1 MGIHFVKDKYYV
13 FKGEKIAEAKF
24 RTELSQLIV
33 EKFGNGPFHDQK
45 IVREIVSFSLD
56 YYITKFKEICH
67 KETSV
72 RFYQNIFWLH
82 EQATEIAYHHPHQD
96 ISPDISGRY
105 IASYRRILKFILE
118 TGCEIQL
125 VTGEKMD
132 KNFRN
137 RIEPILHDLLFLGE
151 MILMCVDL
159 YAEQT
164 MIEDV
169 ADVSFDKNGLYVF
182 SRRHHYEVIFEH
194 IIKELG
200 SHITKAIVDENGF
213 DDFKTSLQT
222 CFGIRYEDVGHLI
235 AAIHEELKPKGGE
248 VVGVG
253 WDTLTLN
260 LNRMFGVP
268 MEIAEQFFRGLRL
281 DKSTKMD
288 LLDLACKPYK
298 LNRYLYRPIIIWN
311 IDGSD
316 YALFGKNSWTE
327 TILQYPTNAI
337 PWGKAPDEWMQ
348 NECFKNYVHKKEDDH
363 DTWLDDDVEEKIKN
377 IKLFYDRNVKHLKSA
392 NGNVSIDVP
401 GLGEV
406 DFIIVVEKLKKI
418 FISDCKH
425 LLGRYDIVNQKNDFN
440 VFEVGSKKNSSYNQ
454 TMTNKLAWF
463 NANKKLLQEHFQIK
477 YNDQNISI
485 EQFDVEGIFIVNT
498 PTFYMYNAVYRI
510 YTVAQLDEVLK
521 GEFVDETFMIV
532 LEEEDKETIMNVKYP
547 YFQKPSYITYDPFE
561 EDDKEGENH

>member
-1 MGIHFVKDKYYV
+1 MGIHFIKDKFFI

-24 RTELSQLIV
+24 RSELSQLIV
-33 EKFGNGPFHDQK
+33 EKFGSDSLYDQK
-45 IVREIVSFSLD
+45 IVRDIVVFSLD
-56 YYITKFKEICH
+56 YYIAKFKEICH

-72 RFYQNIFWLH
+72 RFYQHIFWLH
-82 EQATEIAYHHPHQD
+82 EQATEFVYQHPHQD
-96 ISPDISGRY
+96 MSPEISVYY

-118 TGCEIQL
+118 TGCEVQM
-125 VTGEKMD
+125 VTGEEID
-132 KNFRN
+132 KGFRI

-151 MILMCVDL
+151 MILLCVDL

-169 ADVSFDKNGLYVF
+169 ADISFDENGLYVF

-194 IIKELG
+194 IVKEVG
-200 SHITKAIVDENGF
+200 SHITKTIIDENGF
-213 DDFKTSLQT
+213 DDFKFSLRT
-222 CFGIRYEDVGHLI
+222 CFGIRYEDVGHMI

-248 VVGVG
+248 IVGVG

-268 MEIAEQFFRGLRL
+268 VGTAEQFFRGLRL
-281 DKSTKMD
+281 DKSNKMD
-288 LLDLACKPYK
+288 LLNLACKPYK
-298 LNRYLYRPIIIWN
+298 LNRYLYKPIIIWN
-311 IDGSD
+311 IDGND

-327 TILQYPTNAI
+327 AIIQYCSNAI

-348 NECFKNYVHKKEDDH
+348 NQCFKSYVHKKEDYH
-363 DTWLDDDVEEKIKN
+363 DIWLDDEVEEKIKD
-377 IKLFYDRNVKHLKSA
+377 IVMLYDRNVKHLKSS

-406 DFIIVVEKLKKI
+406 DFIIVVEKLKRI

-440 VFEVGSKKNSSYNQ
+440 AFEKGSKKNSSYNQ
-454 TMTNKLAWF
+454 TMARKLAWF
-463 NANKKLLQEHFQIK
+463 DENKKLLQEHFQIK
-477 YNDQNISI
+477 YTNPEISI
-485 EQFDVEGIFIVNT
+485 ENFELEGIFIVNT

-510 YTVAQLDEVLK
+510 YTIAQLQEVLT
-521 GEFVDETFMIV
+521 GTFVDQTFMIV
-532 LEEEDKETIMNVKYP
+532 LEEEDRDTIMNVNYP
-547 YFQKPSYITYDPFE
+547 YFQKPGYITYDPFK
-561 EDDKEGENH
+561 DDDNKE